1 VDTLRAQPWPHWQ
14 AWIVGADP
22 VVTDAAALMAAADPR
37 VRGVAG
43 WADLAPD
50 DDAAPW
56 WLLLEAGERLDPM
69 ALPWL
74 VHAARQSPQAAAF
87 YWDEDTLRHAGGRAP
102 AREER
107 HVRPLLRRA
116 FDRRRCWSSTSSG
129 AAWPCG
135 PRPCRRWRRPWP
147 RPMRPCRPPGGA
159 EALVWALA
167 GQGRWCMC
175 RSSC

>member
-1 VDTLRAQPWPHWQ
+1 
-14 AWIVGADP
+14 
-22 VVTDAAALMAAADPR
+22 
-37 VRGVAG
+37 VAG

-56 WLLLEAGERLDPM
+56 CLLLEAGERLDPM

-116 FDRRRCWSSTSSG
+116 FDPEAMLELNIVGRSLAVRASALQAVAPALAAADAALSPARRRG
-129 AAWPCG
+129 
-135 PRPCRRWRRPWP
+135 RPWSGP
-147 RPMRPCRPPGGA
+147 WPARGAGACAAVPAEPGRRCIHGRRRRQ
-159 EALVWALA
+159 VW
-167 GQGRWCMC
+167 R
-175 RSSC
+175 